1 MFSPIDCMQFMRVP
15 WLARAFVPGVA
26 AVAAAAAAVEAEVTA
41 NGVLQKYFAKSRK
54 LKLLKSMCS

>member
-1 MFSPIDCMQFMRVP
+1 MQFMRVP

-41 NGVLQKYFAKSRK
+41 NGVLHDIAHGDLTSHV
-54 LKLLKSMCS
+54 